1 VLAAAT
7 MGQMK
12 LTDLTGPDTGATR
25 FHRAAQL
32 DIRHPQLTGMQM
44 NQITML
50 YTPMRFVDA
59 VEVRQGDDTIFT
71 LEGSMTLSEN
81 PRIAFDYR
89 INGAAAIT
97 VRTKDTNDTVWTKE
111 FPIGSSS

>member
-1 VLAAAT
+1 
-7 MGQMK
+7 
-12 LTDLTGPDTGATR
+12 
-25 FHRAAQL
+25 
-32 DIRHPQLTGMQM
+32 
-44 NQITML
+44 
-50 YTPMRFVDA
+50 
-59 VEVRQGDDTIFT
+59 
-71 LEGSMTLSEN
+71 MTLSEN